1 VTVSIPQYAANTL
14 KPRELELQAVQNRNR
29 AARRGH
35 VTPASIADELWGPFD
50 KDILRRFPSD
60 FVPSGIEW
68 IPFTLPAGSVEVG
81 IRHALL
87 PEPGLLVAGTIR
99 VGGRNGIVL
108 PVTSVHHGEYLRI
121 MAEHGIGGEV
131 EIPEAAIVCQNVVSA
146 YRQYHSQIAQQ
157 FATMAETRSS
167 DSQRQNQIVRALLQR
182 AIHRDSA

>member
-1 VTVSIPQYAANTL
+1 
-14 KPRELELQAVQNRNR
+14 
-29 AARRGH
+29 